1 MTASGYKLIIEK
13 YHCATNLNHD
23 RKKISNR
30 IRQLKQMF
38 RFIKDLR
45 TNSGLGRD
53 ENGWPTADHQWWE
66 DATEKHPDWKKL
78 RWGPP
83 EYLPELEQIFE
94 GVAVDG
100 STSCVAGQSNID
112 DHRAP
117 IEHEDEDNG
126 FEDME
131 APMEQSP
138 MSSNSRKRASST
150 STTAESPSKKSK
162 SPMVRMMKDYISFSS
177 KNAAE
182 RNEYLKAAYTEK
194 QQRKS

>member
-1 MTASGYKLIIEK
+1 M
-13 YHCATNLNHD
+13 
-23 RKKISNR
+23 
-30 IRQLKQMF
+30 Q
-38 RFIKDLR
+38 
-45 TNSGLGRD
+45 
-53 ENGWPTADHQWWE
+53 
-66 DATEKHPDWKKL
+66 KHPDWKKL

-117 IEHEDEDNG
+117 MEHEDEDNG

-138 MSSNSRKRASST
+138 MSSNSRKRASRT